1 MKNLPNKESLDKY
14 IDYFDPRH
22 HEQYRFS
29 YLVTMK
35 KLVFVHLRKQGYSKR
50 DLLKVFRCNISSIRH
65 LEKTAN
71 DFNDTEENTFQN
83 DWMWFIGSGQIPVR
97 KMNSLADDG
106 NQCTNFE
113 MKLISILCEVN

>member
-1 MKNLPNKESLDKY
+1 MKEPLDKY
-14 IDYFDPRH
+14 IEYFDPRH

-65 LEKTAN
+65 LENTAN
-71 DFNDTEENTFQN
+71 DYRDYQQTFRDN
-83 DWMWFIGSGQIPVR
+83 WIWFITSGLKPCRTI
-97 KMNSLADDG
+97 NTLAENG
-106 NQCTNFE
+106 NQHTGFK
-113 MKLISILCEVN
+113 MVLIKDL

>member
-1 MKNLPNKESLDKY
+1 MKEPLHKY
-14 IDYFDPRH
+14 VEYFDPRH

-65 LEKTAN
+65 LENTAHI
-71 DFNDTEENTFQN
+71 FNDTPEQTFQN
-83 DWMWFIGSGQIPVR
+83 DWMWFITSGQIPVR
-97 KMNSLADDG
+97 KMNMLGTDG
-106 NQCTNFE
+106 NQHTNFE
-113 MKLISILCEVN
+113 MKLIWKDEKSIH

>member
-1 MKNLPNKESLDKY
+1 MKEPLDKY
-14 IDYFDPRH
+14 IEYFDPRH

-50 DLLKVFRCNISSIRH
+50 DLIKVFRCNISSIRH

-71 DFNDTEENTFQN
+71 DFHDYEDFFRLN
-83 DWMWFIGSGQIPVR
+83 WMWIIASRQKPVR
-97 KMNSLADDG
+97 KMNMLGTNG

-113 MKLISILCEVN
+113 MKLIWKDEKSIH

>member
-1 MKNLPNKESLDKY
+1 MKEPLDKY
-14 IDYFDPRH
+14 IEYFDPRH

-35 KLVFVHLRKQGYSKR
+35 KLVLVHLIKQGYSKR

-71 DFNDTEENTFQN
+71 DFNDYEDFFRLN
-83 DWMWFIGSGQIPVR
+83 WMWIIASRQKPVQV
-97 KMNSLADDG
+97 MNNWSEHG
-106 NQCTNFE
+106 NQKVGFK
-113 MKLISILCEVN
+113 MVLIKGL

>member
-1 MKNLPNKESLDKY
+1 MKEPLDKY
-14 IDYFDPRH
+14 IEYFDPRH

-65 LEKTAN
+65 LENTAN
-71 DFNDTEENTFQN
+71 DFNDTPEKTFQN
-83 DWMWFIGSGQIPVR
+83 DWMWFIASGQIPIR
-97 KMNSLADDG
+97 KMNMLGTDG

-113 MKLISILCEVN
+113 MKLIKILDN

>member
-1 MKNLPNKESLDKY
+1 MKNKEPLDKY
-14 IDYFDPRH
+14 IEYFNPRN

-65 LEKTAN
+65 LENTSHI
-71 DFNDTEENTFQN
+71 FNDTPEQTFQK
-83 DWMWFIGSGQIPVR
+83 DWMWFIASGQIPIR
-97 KMNSLADDG
+97 KMNMLGTDG

-113 MKLISILCEVN
+113 MKLIKTLDN

>member
-1 MKNLPNKESLDKY
+1 MKEPLDKY
-14 IDYFDPRH
+14 IEYFNPRH

-35 KLVFVHLRKQGYSKR
+35 KLVLIHLRKQGYSKR
-50 DLLKVFRCNISSIRH
+50 DLMQVFRCAITSVRH

-71 DFNDTEENTFQN
+71 DFHDTEDKAFEK
-83 DWMWFIGSGQIPVR
+83 DWMFFIGAGLKPVR
-97 KMNSLADDG
+97 KMNNLADFG

-113 MKLISILCEVN
+113 MKLIRKDEKSIH